1 MGGTAMIDGG
11 NRAGTEPPRT
21 KAVWWRFTS
30 KKGSVDGSSASTYS
44 CCPTILISSS
54 YFQAS
59 MDTSNILQPESVTS
73 VNNNNTGN
81 PTTSHLQSL
90 SKEKY

>member
-1 MGGTAMIDGG
+1 MIDGG
-11 NRAGTEPPRT
+11 NKAGTEPPRT
-21 KAVWWRFTS
+21 KAVWWQFTS

-44 CCPTILISSS
+44 YCPTILISSS
-54 YFQAS
+54 YFPAS
-59 MDTSNILQPESVTS
+59 MDISNILRPESVTS
-73 VNNNNTGN
+73 VNNNDTGN